1 MRILKKNYL
10 VAALIFVSHFAMA
23 QDTLLLISGRKIVVK
38 SFDVSENGIA
48 YRKNEPG
55 SKVKSI
61 DPANVFSIIT
71 KDGQERIIYQPDS
84 LDPLDF
90 KAEEMR
96 SFIHGTQDARMFY
109 KNNLL
114 KGLGF
119 VVGGGAAYY
128 AFYGLIIPPLFSTFV
143 GSFSPIV
150 DKVLTFNVSGNAA
163 GILGING
170 GKYLNRVS
178 GTTSNPI
185 LKQNDKLKI
194 AHTTLKFTKDTP
206 VDSAVSLINSR
217 FNCHRVNAFNSN
229 GNIVL
234 YRSDFTGYNNDNAYL
249 EGFGKKVR
257 DYKIRNTMI
266 CGFAGFIAS
275 SIALSII
282 LKNNDSDK

>member
-1 MRILKKNYL
+1 MILLKRVCLIITL
-10 VAALIFVSHFAMA
+10 VFVSQCTIA

-48 YRKNEPG
+48 YRKIEPG
-55 SKVKSI
+55 SKVKTI
-61 DPANVFSIIT
+61 DSERVYSIIT
-71 KDGQERIIYQPDS
+71 RDGQERIIYQPDS

-96 SFIHGTQDARMFY
+96 SFIHGTQDARLFY
-109 KNNLL
+109 KNNFL

-119 VVGGGAAYY
+119 AVGGGASYY

-143 GSFSPIV
+143 GSFSPVV
-150 DKVLTFNVSGNAA
+150 DKVLTFQVSGNAA
-163 GILGING
+163 GILGIND

-178 GTTSNPI
+178 GTTSNPV

-194 AHTTLKFTKDTP
+194 VHTTLKFTKDTP

-217 FNCHRVNAFNSN
+217 FNCHRVNALNSN

-234 YRSDFTGYNNDNAYL
+234 YRSDFIGYNSDNAYL